1 MRLNHGKESDFFGL
15 GVVLYEMLR
24 GYVKNTK
31 I

>member
-24 GYVKNTK
+24 GYVKNAK